1 MKVATLRDFRDRAT
15 TMLRS
20 RDLVLITRDGLPA
33 GFFVPWDQPE
43 LPDDVK
49 RGIYVGLSRRGG
61 REMKA
66 KRRTGQ
72 QGLAD
77 LKTAPGAPRWRGR
90 RPVGGGGRP
99 GLL

>member
-1 MKVATLRDFRDRAT
+1 MKIATLRDFRDRAT

-49 RGIYVGLSRRGG
+49 RGIYVGLSQRARK
-61 REMKA
+61 EMKA
-66 KRRTGQ
+66 KRVTEQ
-72 QGLAD
+72 EVLAD
-77 LKTAPGAPRWRGR
+77 FRVAR
-90 RPVGGGGRP
+90 RARR
-99 GLL
+99 

>member
-15 TMLRS
+15 AMLRS

-49 RGIYVGLSRRGG
+49 RGIYLALSEKAR

-66 KRRTGQ
+66 KRVAELRV
-72 QGLAD
+72 LAD
-77 LKTAPGAPRWRGR
+77 FRAAR
-90 RPVGGGGRP
+90 RARR
-99 GLL
+99 

>member
-15 TMLRS
+15 AMLRS

-49 RGIYVGLSRRGG
+49 RGIYLALSEKAR

-66 KRRTGQ
+66 KRVTELQ
-72 QGLAD
+72 VLAD
-77 LKTAPGAPRWRGR
+77 FRAAR
-90 RPVGGGGRP
+90 RARR
-99 GLL
+99 

>member
-1 MKVATLRDFRDRAT
+1 MKVATLRDFRDHAT

-49 RGIYVGLSRRGG
+49 RGIYAGLSQAARKQ
-61 REMKA
+61 MKA
-66 KRRTGQ
+66 RRVTE
-72 QGLAD
+72 QGVLAD
-77 LKTAPGAPRWRGR
+77 FRAAR
-90 RPVGGGGRP
+90 RARR
-99 GLL
+99 

>member
-15 TMLRS
+15 AMLRS

-49 RGIYVGLSRRGG
+49 RGIYLALSEKARK
-61 REMKA
+61 EMKA
-66 KRRTGQ
+66 KRVTELQ
-72 QGLAD
+72 VLAD
-77 LKTAPGAPRWRGR
+77 FRAAR
-90 RPVGGGGRP
+90 RARR
-99 GLL
+99 

>member
-15 TMLRS
+15 AMLRS

-49 RGIYVGLSRRGG
+49 RSIYLGLSEKARK
-61 REMKA
+61 EMKA
-66 KRRTGQ
+66 KRVTEPQ
-72 QGLAD
+72 VLAD
-77 LKTAPGAPRWRGR
+77 FRTAR
-90 RPVGGGGRP
+90 RARR
-99 GLL
+99 

>member
-1 MKVATLRDFRDRAT
+1 MKIATIRDFRDRAT

-33 GFFVPWDQPE
+33 GFFVPWNQPQ

-49 RGIYVGLSRRGG
+49 RGIYVGLSQKAR

-66 KRRTGQ
+66 KRVTEREV
-72 QGLAD
+72 LAD
-77 LKTAPGAPRWRGR
+77 FKVAR
-90 RPVGGGGRP
+90 RARR
-99 GLL
+99 

>member
-1 MKVATLRDFRDRAT
+1 MKVSTLRDFRDRAT

-49 RGIYVGLSRRGG
+49 RGIYVGLSQQARK
-61 REMKA
+61 EMRA
-66 KRRTGQ
+66 KRVTERQVLGDFR
-72 QGLAD
+72 A
-77 LKTAPGAPRWRGR
+77 AR
-90 RPVGGGGRP
+90 RDRR
-99 GLL
+99 

>member
-20 RDLVLITRDGLPA
+20 RELVLITRDGLPA

-49 RGIYVGLSRRGG
+49 RGIYVGLSRRAR

-66 KRRTGQ
+66 KRITEKQ
-72 QGLAD
+72 ILAD
-77 LKTAPGAPRWRGR
+77 FKAAR
-90 RPVGGGGRP
+90 RARR
-99 GLL
+99 

>member
-49 RGIYVGLSRRGG
+49 RGIYVGLSQRARG
-61 REMKA
+61 EMKA
-66 KRRTGQ
+66 KHVTERQ
-72 QGLAD
+72 ILAD
-77 LKTAPGAPRWRGR
+77 FRAAR
-90 RPVGGGGRP
+90 RARR
-99 GLL
+99 

>member
-15 TMLRS
+15 AMLRS

-49 RGIYVGLSRRGG
+49 RAIYLALSEKAR

-66 KRRTGQ
+66 KRVTELQ
-72 QGLAD
+72 VLAD
-77 LKTAPGAPRWRGR
+77 FRAAR
-90 RPVGGGGRP
+90 RARR
-99 GLL
+99 

>member
-49 RGIYVGLSRRGG
+49 RGIYMALSQRAR
-61 REMKA
+61 REMKT
-66 KRRTGQ
+66 KRVTEQ
-72 QGLAD
+72 QVLAD
-77 LKTAPGAPRWRGR
+77 FRAAR
-90 RPVGGGGRP
+90 RARR
-99 GLL
+99 

>member
-49 RGIYVGLSRRGG
+49 RGIYLGLSEKARK
-61 REMKA
+61 EMKA
-66 KRRTGQ
+66 KRVTERQ
-72 QGLAD
+72 VLAD
-77 LKTAPGAPRWRGR
+77 FRAAR
-90 RPVGGGGRP
+90 RARR
-99 GLL
+99 

>member
-20 RDLVLITRDGLPA
+20 RDLVLITRNGLPA

-43 LPDDVK
+43 LPDEVK
-49 RGIYVGLSRRGG
+49 RGIFGSLSRRAR

-66 KRRTGQ
+66 KRITEQ
-72 QGLAD
+72 QVLAD
-77 LKTAPGAPRWRGR
+77 FRAAR
-90 RPVGGGGRP
+90 RARR
-99 GLL
+99 

>member
-49 RGIYVGLSRRGG
+49 RGIYVGLSRRVR

-66 KRRTGQ
+66 KRVTEQ
-72 QGLAD
+72 QVLAD
-77 LKTAPGAPRWRGR
+77 FKAARGTR
-90 RPVGGGGRP
+90 R
-99 GLL
+99 